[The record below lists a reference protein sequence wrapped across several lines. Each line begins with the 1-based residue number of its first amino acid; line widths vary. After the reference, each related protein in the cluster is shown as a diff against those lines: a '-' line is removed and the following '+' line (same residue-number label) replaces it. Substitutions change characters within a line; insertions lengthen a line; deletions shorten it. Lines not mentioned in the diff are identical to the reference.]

1 MVSTGV
7 KTHVSPRVTGPPPSM
22 GRMLRRVSQHPATA
36 ARPARGEHGGDAGP
50 QSEVVTWRF
59 DGAQA
64 QRRAEARRAARE
76 LAAAGSYSTVTMAA
90 VAKRIGTTR
99 STLYRYFSSKDQLL
113 AEVARDWAQEVN
125 EEFRR
130 HRPSAANLS
139 ERVVNA
145 FDRLIELATANPGLT
160 SAILLA
166 ATSSDPA
173 VPATLRSWP
182 STMDLYLETLAG
194 EEQVENLDDIG
205 MVLGHVLRSVLVGVV
220 LTGQDR
226 AEAMHVL
233 RTAVDLLLPS

>member
-1 MVSTGV
+1 MNWERNNGLDGRQDSCLT
-7 KTHVSPRVTGPPPSM
+7 TRPGPPPSM

-36 ARPARGEHGGDAGP
+36 ARPARGEPGADAGP
-50 QSEVVTWRF
+50 RSEVVPWRF

-160 SAILLA
+160 SAI
-166 ATSSDPA
+166 
-173 VPATLRSWP
+173 
-182 STMDLYLETLAG
+182 
-194 EEQVENLDDIG
+194 
-205 MVLGHVLRSVLVGVV
+205 
-220 LTGQDR
+220 
-226 AEAMHVL
+226 
-233 RTAVDLLLPS
+233 

>member
-1 MVSTGV
+1 MNWERNNGLDGRQDSCLT
-7 KTHVSPRVTGPPPSM
+7 TRPGPPPSM

-36 ARPARGEHGGDAGP
+36 ARLARGEHGGDAGP

-64 QRRAEARRAARE
+64 QRRAE
-76 LAAAGSYSTVTMAA
+76 AGSYSTVTMAA

-160 SAILLA
+160 SAI
-166 ATSSDPA
+166 
-173 VPATLRSWP
+173 
-182 STMDLYLETLAG
+182 
-194 EEQVENLDDIG
+194 
-205 MVLGHVLRSVLVGVV
+205 
-220 LTGQDR
+220 
-226 AEAMHVL
+226 
-233 RTAVDLLLPS
+233 